1 MELVNVHSLAS
12 EYMEAGQVV
21 RDERGRVTKGS
32 KLSPYGSMPRRQ
44 ILALKKLEGLTDK
57 AIKRLGELIDDRNG
71 SVALAAA
78 KEVLDRNFG
87 KARQNVQVEVTS
99 TSAMH
104 LAALQELAERK
115 RRQIIEAQAIDIT
128 PLSVSASVSAN
139 PDITLDRIGLH
150 GDSTLALSV
159 DDYSVS
165 MGDAE
170 PPRPPEAPGAA
181 AYAPPTPATDEK
193 L

>member
-21 RDERGRVTKGS
+21 RDDRGRVTKGS

-78 KEVLDRNFG
+78 KEVLDRNLG

-115 RRQIIEAQAIDIT
+115 RQQLIEAQAIDIT
-128 PLSVSASVSAN
+128 PLSVSAN
-139 PDITLDRIGLH
+139 PDITLDRIVSHDDQGAIDASVTEIDMSVTAEDPRQDDPGERLH
-150 GDSTLALSV
+150 MHPPHPIST
-159 DDYSVS
+159 
-165 MGDAE
+165 
-170 PPRPPEAPGAA
+170 
-181 AYAPPTPATDEK
+181 EK
-193 L
+193 

>member
-1 MELVNVHSLAS
+1 
-12 EYMEAGQVV
+12 MEAGQVV

-32 KLSPYGSMPRRQ
+32 KLSPYGSMPRKQ

-78 KEVLDRNFG
+78 KEVLDRNLG

-115 RRQIIEAQAIDIT
+115 RQQLIEAQAIDIT
-128 PLSVSASVSAN
+128 PHA
-139 PDITLDRIGLH
+139 TLDRKGLH
-150 GDSTLALSV
+150 DCNVIELQSDSADLTAIDMSAT
-159 DDYSVS
+159 
-165 MGDAE
+165 AE
-170 PPRPPEAPGAA
+170 APRPPEAPGAA
-181 AYAPPTPATDEK
+181 AHAPTTPATHENPTTEPDK
-193 L
+193 TP